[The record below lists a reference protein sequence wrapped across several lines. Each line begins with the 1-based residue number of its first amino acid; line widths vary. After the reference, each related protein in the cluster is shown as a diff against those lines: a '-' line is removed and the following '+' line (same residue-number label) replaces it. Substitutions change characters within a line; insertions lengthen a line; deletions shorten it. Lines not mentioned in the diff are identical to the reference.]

1 MCVCVCVCVLSD
13 VAVIC
18 VTLSGVIG
26 RAKRAP
32 HWAVQLI
39 FRVIY
44 IYVCRSVCL
53 KETHTK
59 NWYVKMRG
67 RNYVALTRAC
77 SKSVLDGVKL

>member
-1 MCVCVCVCVLSD
+1 MNSCISIFDRGFLARTGVGCTVGGVCVSVLSD

-18 VTLSGVIG
+18 VTIAGVIG

-44 IYVCRSVCL
+44 IYM
-53 KETHTK
+53 
-59 NWYVKMRG
+59 YVG
-67 RNYVALTRAC
+67 RFV
-77 SKSVLDGVKL
+77 